1 MKKRQESFSNLMIR
15 IAHDG
20 HCETC
25 GFHSVSC
32 KFRKAWYHP
41 KNKQNDTWESD
52 GAGPEGARNS
62 QLTFRP
68 DLGDSPR
75 LANAG
80 REARA

>member
-1 MKKRQESFSNLMIR
+1 MGAKFKQILMKEKGSLTNLMIR

-52 GAGPEGARNS
+52 GAGQRAPETLS
-62 QLTFRP
+62 SHF
-68 DLGDSPR
+68 DLI
-75 LANAG
+75 
-80 REARA
+80 